1 MNESEPRRGAFL
13 DLNGTLVLPIHAEN
27 PREYRQIPNSG
38 EAVAMLCAAGFVCP
52 VVTVQSR
59 VGKRIYS
66 EAEFRDWFRS
76 FSAALAEQGA
86 FLNGPYVCPHRY
98 ATECACKKATGLL
111 YRRAAEELRIDL
123 ASSFVI
129 GDSLEDMQAAQL
141 LGCTGVAV
149 RTGWEI
155 GPDVEKICDH
165 VADDLLAAARWII
178 ASRRPGKRL
187 QPTALGASLKRRD

>member
-1 MNESEPRRGAFL
+1 MNESEPRRGVFL
-13 DLNGTLVLPIHAEN
+13 DLNGTLVVPIHAEN
-27 PREYRQIPNSG
+27 PREYRQIPNSC

-59 VGKRIYS
+59 VGKGIYS

-76 FSAALAEQGA
+76 FSAALGEQGA
-86 FLNGPYVCPHRY
+86 FLRGPYVCPHRY

-155 GPDVEKICDH
+155 GPDVEKICDY
-165 VADDLLAAARWII
+165 VADDLLAAARSVI
-178 ASRRPGKRL
+178 ALRGPNKRS
-187 QPTALGASLKRRD
+187 QPALGAIAKRHG

>member
-1 MNESEPRRGAFL
+1 M
-13 DLNGTLVLPIHAEN
+13 NGTLVVPIHAEN
-27 PREYRQIPNSG
+27 PREYRQIPNSC

-52 VVTVQSR
+52 VVTVQCG
-59 VGKRIYS
+59 VGKGIYS

-76 FSAALAEQGA
+76 FSAALAEQSA
-86 FLNGPYVCPHRY
+86 FLSGPYVCPHRY
-98 ATECACKKATGLL
+98 ATECACKKATGNL

-155 GPDVEKICDH
+155 VPDVEKICDH
-165 VADDLLAAARWII
+165 VANDILAAARWIT
-178 ASRRPGKRL
+178 ASRGPNKRL
-187 QPTALGASLKRRD
+187 QPALGAIAKRCG